1 MAETYNG
8 VPVQELYT
16 VWEKVQK
23 DEAEARL
30 RKMEAARRARAK
42 YREAHK
48 EEHRELNRQYYENH
62 RDEILER
69 RRVSTAQ

>member
-30 RKMEAARRARAK
+30 RKMEAARRARVK

-48 EEHRELNRQYYENH
+48 EEHRELNRQYYENN
-62 RDEILER
+62 RGEILER
-69 RRVSTAQ
+69 RRSAAGQ

>member
-23 DEAEARL
+23 DEAEAAAKREA
-30 RKMEAARRARAK
+30 RQQAQAAARHGR
-42 YREAHK
+42 HG
-48 EEHRELNRQYYENH
+48 
-62 RDEILER
+62 
-69 RRVSTAQ
+69 

>member
-1 MAETYNG
+1 MADTYNG

-23 DEAEARL
+23 EESEARL
-30 RKMEAARRARAK
+30 RKMEVARRARAK

-62 RDEILER
+62 RGEILER
-69 RRVSTAQ
+69 RRVSAAQ